1 MVGLSIN
8 ISARAAWAP
17 GLKNDAAWRSWSGHA
32 LPDDD
37 GTAPDVSFIDAL
49 LRRRLGRLSRM
60 ALHVANQAAAE
71 YESLAACRTL
81 VVDSENRPRR
91 GQFLPKFGNL
101 APPHSPAMVQGAGEK
116 WTGAVDLQPTIP
128 KSDRLLPTI
137 FASRHGELS
146 RTVAMLHALAADEA
160 PSPAA
165 FSLSVHNSAAGIF
178 SIARGDPAPSTA
190 LAAGEET
197 LLWALLEA
205 TIRLAADPLSPVLL
219 VYADEPLP
227 GEYQAFSKASEP
239 AHALALLLQMGDGFQ
254 LEWDEN
260 RGHPPSPEP
269 LSLALLEHLVG
280 RRENLV
286 WHGERLSVHGH
297 A

>member
-17 GLKNDAAWRSWSGHA
+17 GLEDDASWRSWPGHA

-37 GTAPDVSFIDAL
+37 GTAPGVRFIDAL

-71 YESLAACRTL
+71 YESL
-81 VVDSENRPRR
+81 
-91 GQFLPKFGNL
+91 
-101 APPHSPAMVQGAGEK
+101 
-116 WTGAVDLQPTIP
+116 
-128 KSDRLLPTI
+128 PTI

-160 PSPAA
+160 PSPTA

-205 TIRLAADPLSPVLL
+205 TIRLAADPQSPILL

-227 GEYQAFSKASEP
+227 GEYPAFSTDSEP
-239 AHALALLLQMGDGFQ
+239 AHALALLLQPGEDIH
-254 LEWDEN
+254 LEWNEN

-269 LSLALLEHLVG
+269 LSLALLAHLVG
-280 RRENLV
+280 RHESLT

-297 A
+297 T